1 MNVRQ
6 SILLSAVAIAFAAPA
21 VSFAMSNAPG
31 QNGEAAAAISFGFEP
46 SARTRMDV
54 LQDLQTARM
63 NGTVPVQAEG
73 NLQSTPAK
81 GLSKTRDQ
89 VKKGLSTSSF
99 TNSFSSTI

>member
-1 MNVRQ
+1 
-6 SILLSAVAIAFAAPA
+6 
-21 VSFAMSNAPG
+21 
-31 QNGEAAAAISFGFEP
+31 
-46 SARTRMDV
+46 MDV

-73 NLQSTPAK
+73 NLLSTPAK